1 MSSIACNNNGQGEA
15 GPSTQ
20 TWIYKHAHG
29 HVTGALI
36 DRFQYTMKAAYTTGY
51 GGPDKIQYSE
61 DHPKTT
67 LIADDHVLIRV
78 AAASLNP
85 IDGMRNRGFL
95 KMLAPDKHPHIFGY
109 DVSGVVEEVGL
120 GVDEFKAGDRVY
132 SRIGERQ
139 DGTMAEFVSV
149 KSSLVARAPSNISL
163 QDAAGIPL
171 VGLTSMQAF
180 EAGNLQRDQTIF
192 ISKGSGGIGTFAIQ
206 LAKNVYGAKVITTA
220 SSKKMDLLRQLG
232 ADQVINYRTT
242 VFKNVVSDVDYAL
255 DVSNQPHAH
264 VSITKKNG
272 FVGSLNGTPS
282 PETVEDTLSVKPG
295 ALVSSLLRSVAFVTT
310 RCAWIYGV
318 RYQAIVC
325 RPSGKQL
332 AIITEY
338 IEAGKIKPVTD
349 CVFDL
354 KDAKEAVKKLEA
366 GHATGKIIVCVDGGL
381 K

>member
-1 MSSIACNNNGQGEA
+1 
-15 GPSTQ
+15 
-20 TWIYKHAHG
+20 
-29 HVTGALI
+29 
-36 DRFQYTMKAAYTTGY
+36 MKAAYTTGY
-51 GGPDKIQYSE
+51 GGPEKIKFSE

-67 LIADDHVLIRV
+67 LLSDDHVIIKV
-78 AAASLNP
+78 AAAALNP

-95 KMLAPDKHPHIFGY
+95 KMLAADKHPHIFGY
-109 DVSGVVEEVGL
+109 DVSGIVEEVGPE
-120 GVDEFKAGDRVY
+120 VTEFKAGDRVY

-149 KSSLVARAPSNISL
+149 KASLVARAPSNVSL

-171 VGLTSMQAF
+171 VGLTTMQAF
-180 EAGNLQRDQTIF
+180 EAGNLQKDQTIF

-220 SSKKMDLLRQLG
+220 SEKKIDLLKQLG
-232 ADQVINYRTT
+232 ADQVINYKTT
-242 VFKNVVSDVDYAL
+242 VFKNVVKDVDFAL

-272 FVGSLNGTPS
+272 FVGTLNGTPS
-282 PETVEDTLSVKPG
+282 PETVEDTLGVKPG
-295 ALVSSLLRSVAFVTT
+295 VLISSVIRSVAFVSS

-318 RYQAIVC
+318 RFEPIVC

-332 AIITEY
+332 EIITEY

-354 KDAKEAVKKLEA
+354 KDAAEAVRKLEK
-366 GHATGKIIVCVDGGL
+366 GHATGKIIVSVDPEL
-381 K
+381 R